1 LVIVRTTMP
10 VGVISWQI
18 RREVRAGAAPPGG
31 ANGPRPNAGGLADS
45 LLLKRICIGKPY
57 LGPAR
62 AQT

>member
-1 LVIVRTTMP
+1 MP

-18 RREVRAGAAPPGG
+18 RRGVRAGAAPASE